1 MNNEERTKQIDEFL
15 EKWDE
20 MLCEANK
27 IEDFKWK
34 FEVSITSNNNL
45 VNDRIRT
52 INSINELFTKHG
64 MSWSSSNN

>member
-15 EKWDE
+15 KKWDE
-20 MLCEANK
+20 MLCEANRIK
-27 IEDFKWK
+27 DFKWR

-45 VNDRIRT
+45 INDRIRT
-52 INSINELFTKHG
+52 INSINESFTKHE